1 MDLWTF
7 FEVHGPEV
15 AARRLVRLVLVCR
28 RSVLLHCLN
37 HTLMWLTGSSCS
49 DCEVAAMI
57 LYGQTVCSA
66 GGGRRMERSSGLVPG
81 FQPVCRKSG
90 VVVDCHS
97 ERPLRVQCDGQST
110 VGLQTLALCISG
122 FVDSFIHCV

>member
-49 DCEVAAMI
+49 DCEVAAMML

-66 GGGRRMERSSGLVPG
+66 GGGGAGWNAAVDLSRASSLFAGRAELWLTAILKGP
-81 FQPVCRKSG
+81 
-90 VVVDCHS
+90 
-97 ERPLRVQCDGQST
+97 
-110 VGLQTLALCISG
+110 
-122 FVDSFIHCV
+122 